1 MLPELVTIDD
11 VLADPRS
18 EPAHHYPG
26 RVIAVGMIDAPERQ
40 DQYPAL
46 VDLEERG
53 GWLVFGAG
61 GSGKTTV
68 LRTIAVS
75 AAAAGGAD
83 QVVVLGLDFASR
95 GLGALAS
102 LAQVVDVA
110 TGDDL
115 EAVTR
120 HLAVLFDELHRR
132 RRLLADAHAEHLTAY
147 NERHDPLPRIL
158 LLVDGFG
165 GFMSTF
171 GDTSRGGGGM
181 SSAVPLES
189 WIERLVTIV
198 VDGRQVGIHT
208 VITADRRNAVPAR
221 IHAAVGSR
229 LIMRHADETG
239 YNEHGISS
247 TRAKQLDLSPGRGLW
262 DGGAT
267 VQIASVARDPSARG
281 QGDAIADFASLLGSE
296 APCTHRER
304 AARRRP
310 ADRAISAASRS
321 RRCMCR
327 SGWPTS
333 PGRRSWSISRGRT
346 SRSPAHPGRGARP
359 CSTRRPP
366 SSPATHEVWA
376 VGPTSSPLDLG
387 LVHDGAIGKPD
398 ELAPDPGTARPTCS
412 CSARPVGLGCC
423 SSTTSIDSTTPP
435 STRCGNSS
443 PTTTTSG

>member
-1 MLPELVTIDD
+1 M
-11 VLADPRS
+11 VL
-18 EPAHHYPG
+18 
-26 RVIAVGMIDAPERQ
+26 
-40 DQYPAL
+40 
-46 VDLEERG
+46 
-53 GWLVFGAG
+53 
-61 GSGKTTV
+61 
-68 LRTIAVS
+68 
-75 AAAAGGAD
+75 
-83 QVVVLGLDFASR
+83 LGLDFASR

-120 HLAVLFDELHRR
+120 HLAVLFDELQRR

-147 NERHDPLPRIL
+147 NERHDPLPRIV

-229 LIMRHADETG
+229 LIMRHADENG

-267 VQIASVARDPSARG
+267 VQIAAVARDPSARG
-281 QGDAIADFASLLGSE
+281 QGDAIADFASLLGSD
-296 APCTHRER
+296 APCVLASHALGDDVPVER
-304 AARRRP
+304 LGSVPSAPLHVPLGVADITGAPVVVDLTWSNLTVAGPPRSGRSTVLDTAAAVARRAPMRCGRSARRR
-310 ADRAISAASRS
+310 AR
-321 RRCMCR
+321 
-327 SGWPTS
+327 
-333 PGRRSWSISRGRT
+333 SIST
-346 SRSPAHPGRGARP
+346 SCTTVRSA
-359 CSTRRPP
+359 S
-366 SSPATHEVWA
+366 
-376 VGPTSSPLDLG
+376 PTSSRPSSNG
-387 LVHDGAIGKPD
+387 S
-398 ELAPDPGTARPTCS
+398 PTCS
-412 CSARPVGLGCC
+412 CSARPDGHDCC
-423 SSTTSIDSTTPP
+423 SSTTSIGSTIRRCNPLWDQLADHDDFRMIATIENRSMTGYTASGMLNLARRSRRVLILRPDDAGDFLQMTGIKPP
-435 STRCGNSS
+435 IRPGLAMPPGRGVLVADRE
-443 PTTTTSG
+443 PTVMQVARRAVG